1 MFDVTII
8 GCGVIGALLARKL
21 SQYDLRILILEREN
35 DVAMGTTKANSAIVH
50 AGYDPEPGTLM
61 SKLNVQGSEQMEKL
75 CRELDVEY
83 RRCGSMVLAF
93 SAEETATLKTLYDRG
108 IKNGVKE
115 LRLLSGEEA
124 RTMEPALA
132 ETVRGALLAPTA
144 AIVDPWG
151 LCLAAAETAVRN
163 GAELKRGSAVAGVED
178 LGDHYVVHTA
188 SGNYESRY
196 LVNCAGVHGHE
207 ISAMVGE
214 SEWMPKHS
222 RGEYY
227 LLDKSSGDLV
237 NHVIFQCPSVLGKGV
252 LVAPTVHGNLIVGP
266 NAEPVED
273 GDDRA
278 TTQSGLDQV
287 AAFGRKSVPSIDL
300 RQSIRNFSGVRAVT
314 SEEDFIIRP
323 AKNSPPDA
331 VCVRHQVSG
340 PVRRSRHCGLCVGK
354 AERNGACSRKEN
366 HVERQAYAN
375 TFPKAF

>member
-323 AKNSPPDA
+323 AKNSPRML
-331 VCVRHQVSG
+331 CVRHQVSG

>member
-163 GAELKRGSAVAGVED
+163 GAELKRGSAVARCGGSGRSLCGSHGPPEITRAAIWS
-178 LGDHYVVHTA
+178 TA
-188 SGNYESRY
+188 QVFMAIKSAPWSERANGCLNTHAESTI
-196 LVNCAGVHGHE
+196 CW
-207 ISAMVGE
+207 IS
-214 SEWMPKHS
+214 P
-222 RGEYY
+222 
-227 LLDKSSGDLV
+227 
-237 NHVIFQCPSVLGKGV
+237 
-252 LVAPTVHGNLIVGP
+252 
-266 NAEPVED
+266 
-273 GDDRA
+273 
-278 TTQSGLDQV
+278 
-287 AAFGRKSVPSIDL
+287 AAIWS
-300 RQSIRNFSGVRAVT
+300 T
-314 SEEDFIIRP
+314 M
-323 AKNSPPDA
+323 
-331 VCVRHQVSG
+331 
-340 PVRRSRHCGLCVGK
+340 
-354 AERNGACSRKEN
+354 
-366 HVERQAYAN
+366 
-375 TFPKAF
+375 

>member
-163 GAELKRGSAVAGVED
+163 GAELKRGSAVARCG
-178 LGDHYVVHTA
+178 G
-188 SGNYESRY
+188 SGRS
-196 LVNCAGVHGHE
+196 LCGSHGLRKLRE
-207 ISAMVGE
+207 
-214 SEWMPKHS
+214 P
-222 RGEYY
+222 
-227 LLDKSSGDLV
+227 LSG
-237 NHVIFQCPSVLGKGV
+237 Q
-252 LVAPTVHGNLIVGP
+252 
-266 NAEPVED
+266 
-273 GDDRA
+273 
-278 TTQSGLDQV
+278 
-287 AAFGRKSVPSIDL
+287 L
-300 RQSIRNFSGVRAVT
+300 RR
-314 SEEDFIIRP
+314 
-323 AKNSPPDA
+323 
-331 VCVRHQVSG
+331 
-340 PVRRSRHCGLCVGK
+340 
-354 AERNGACSRKEN
+354 CSW
-366 HVERQAYAN
+366 
-375 TFPKAF
+375 P

>member
-8 GCGVIGALLARKL
+8 GCGVIGAVLARKL

-61 SKLNVQGSEQMEKL
+61 AKLNVQGSEQMEKL

-178 LGDHYVVHTA
+178 LGNHYVVHTGLRKLREPL
-188 SGNYESRY
+188 SGQLRRWFMAMKSAPWSERANGCLNTHAESTI
-196 LVNCAGVHGHE
+196 CW
-207 ISAMVGE
+207 IS
-214 SEWMPKHS
+214 P
-222 RGEYY
+222 
-227 LLDKSSGDLV
+227 
-237 NHVIFQCPSVLGKGV
+237 
-252 LVAPTVHGNLIVGP
+252 
-266 NAEPVED
+266 
-273 GDDRA
+273 
-278 TTQSGLDQV
+278 
-287 AAFGRKSVPSIDL
+287 AAIWS
-300 RQSIRNFSGVRAVT
+300 T
-314 SEEDFIIRP
+314 M
-323 AKNSPPDA
+323 
-331 VCVRHQVSG
+331 
-340 PVRRSRHCGLCVGK
+340 
-354 AERNGACSRKEN
+354 
-366 HVERQAYAN
+366 
-375 TFPKAF
+375 